1 LIPPDQQLERFMIAL
16 QASFDTALV
25 VVRHGFF
32 LPGKTTG
39 NSKSF
44 EILLDATWQQHK
56 KAERAGLSC
65 FEDDQQI
72 HVHPT

>member
-1 LIPPDQQLERFMIAL
+1 MIAL

-44 EILLDATWQQHK
+44 EILWTLLWQQRK
-56 KAERAGLSC
+56 KAQRAGLSC
-65 FEDDQQI
+65 FEDDQQMD
-72 HVHPT
+72 VHPT